1 MNRSRLL
8 LSSVQNFS
16 SSLEEKEAISEPLEN
31 KLYRFQIKNGL
42 PGLSCLISKNYQPIY
57 ACNLGHSNLEN
68 LSPYQSCTVSRI
80 GSISKV
86 YCMLAIRKLAQ
97 EGKIDLN
104 RPIVEY
110 LPWIINDQN
119 QFENNQQTEIFQK
132 INFYDVLRHESGIR
146 HYLTDNEF
154 SDEIINETNLNLNFN
169 SSKDALQFLKLL
181 PADNS
186 KNSIPVCNNFLSP
199 RKYKKF
205 NYSTHAFTYLSAVVE
220 EVSGKSYL
228 GYLRENI
235 FKNLNPDLN
244 LNSTFGDE
252 TEKIIANR
260 ADGYFR
266 DPSCSSILK
275 NTKEI
280 NQSWKYAGGGLISS
294 SLDTI
299 KLGNFLLKD
308 LYEKNDE
315 FVIKFPEHKW
325 LVGLDPSLNGHSGAS
340 SGGSCVLYLN
350 PNKKLV
356 IVVLSNMTSGMS
368 GCKELLSEIDGYF

>member
-1 MNRSRLL
+1 
-8 LSSVQNFS
+8 
-16 SSLEEKEAISEPLEN
+16 
-31 KLYRFQIKNGL
+31 
-42 PGLSCLISKNYQPIY
+42 
-57 ACNLGHSNLEN
+57 
-68 LSPYQSCTVSRI
+68 
-80 GSISKV
+80 
-86 YCMLAIRKLAQ
+86 MLAIRKLAQ

-110 LPWIINDQN
+110 LPWIDLN

-132 INFYDVLRHESGIR
+132 ITFYDILRHESGIR
-146 HYLTDNEF
+146 HYLSDNEF
-154 SDEIINETNLNLNFN
+154 SDESINETNLNLNFN

-199 RKYKKF
+199 RKYKNF

-228 GYLRENI
+228 RYLRENI